1 MLKTVNKKK
10 REKLLITISSKK
22 EKKPLTGPKKLLYST
37 RQNDGERE
45 RALGSGRDMFPAK
58 VNRDRRKR
66 KGGGV

>member
-1 MLKTVNKKK
+1 MTNELLRSKKGTNVEDRKQKK

-45 RALGSGRDMFPAK
+45 SFGEWEGYVSGQSK
-58 VNRDRRKR
+58 
-66 KGGGV
+66 